1 MLFNFISTYIHYFKN
16 LLDPETFV
24 RLQEL
29 LEPPSKFAKM
39 TDSMK
44 NIVEKQYK
52 KIKAHRTSY
61 KEEYVVTEDVRE

>member
-1 MLFNFISTYIHYFKN
+1 MLFNITTTYIHNFKN

-44 NIVEKQYK
+44 NVVKKQCK
-52 KIKAHRTSY
+52 KIKAQWTSY